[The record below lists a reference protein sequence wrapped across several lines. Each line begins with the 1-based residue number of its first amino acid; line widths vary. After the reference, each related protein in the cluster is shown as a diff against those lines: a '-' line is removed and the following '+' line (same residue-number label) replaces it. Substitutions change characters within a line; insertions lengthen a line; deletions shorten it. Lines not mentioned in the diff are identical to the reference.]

1 MTKLEWH
8 QVPDGLAS
16 GEYLIHRVA
25 EWPRD
30 RWRLDIGD
38 HGERR
43 QSGSISTA
51 SSHATLRGAKE
62 AARRSERE
70 RLLRDRVIGHVVVG
84 VAAFVVFAALASI
97 SGSLITFAAA
107 TVAFYVGLRS
117 LTFAISI
124 RLGDAWGWNRDGG
137 VTAPPTW
144 SDRVVLAGIEW
155 IRRRSRAA
163 VEVPTAGAVRVLPPE
178 PPE

>member
-16 GEYLIHRVA
+16 GEYLIHRIA

-30 RWRLDIGD
+30 RWRLDIGE

-43 QSGSISTA
+43 QSGSIPTA

-70 RLLRDRVIGHVVVG
+70 RLLRDRAIGHVIVG
-84 VAAFVVFAALASI
+84 FVALAVFAALLPI
-97 SGSLITFAAA
+97 IGSLITFAVAM
-107 TVAFYVGLRS
+107 VAFLVGLRS

-124 RLGDAWGWNRDGG
+124 GLDDAWGWDRDGE
-137 VTAPPTW
+137 VTAPPTL
-144 SDRVVLAGIEW
+144 SDRVVLAGMEW

-163 VEVPTAGAVRVLPPE
+163 VDIPPAGAVRVLSPE